1 MLEAY
6 SGSFGDDAGRM
17 GNSLLTGRCWCALAL
32 GLALVAGT
40 ALAQERTL
48 PPVVGAAEVFATE
61 PFSGL
66 ALCGFDPVA
75 YFERG
80 APVPG
85 RAELDTIWAGAA
97 WRFAS
102 EANRDAFRGNPAAF
116 APRLGGYDAVAISE
130 ERIVPAD
137 PAVFVVEDGRLYV
150 FRDLASRERAL
161 ADRSVL
167 QRAEARW
174 PRLRRG
180 LVQP

>member
-1 MLEAY
+1 
-6 SGSFGDDAGRM
+6 M
-17 GNSLLTGRCWCALAL
+17 GHSLLTSRRWRVGAFAL
-32 GLALVAGT
+32 GLVAG
-40 ALAQERTL
+40 AGIAEERTL

-66 ALCGFDPVA
+66 ALRGFDPVA

-102 EANRDAFRGNPAAF
+102 EANRDAFRRNPAAF
-116 APRLGGYDAVAISE
+116 APRLGGYDPAAIAE
-130 ERIVPAD
+130 ERVVPAD
-137 PAVFVVEDGRLYV
+137 PALFALEDGRLYL
-150 FRDLASRERAL
+150 FRDPASRQRVL